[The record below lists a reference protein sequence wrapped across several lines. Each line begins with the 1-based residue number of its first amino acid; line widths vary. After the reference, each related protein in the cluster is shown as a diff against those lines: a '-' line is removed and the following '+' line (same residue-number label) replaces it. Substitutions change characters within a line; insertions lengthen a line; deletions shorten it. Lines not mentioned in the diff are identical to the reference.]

1 MKDDNQL
8 SPWEV
13 WSYQVQQ
20 KLKSQDDRIAA
31 LEAALGELT
40 GRMKKLEE
48 KPKYTIE
55 NIQYHFDQLK
65 VEKLEGTLNI
75 GMSAPEFE
83 SAGNGDNENGES
95 AQNVDQM
102 SIGSGNAFPSAA
114 PVQMQPGAPYQD
126 ILGKLDRFLNTEASQ
141 LILNQEQ
148 ELELPL
154 DPHHRRIIIEDIRKQ
169 MPPRIQY
176 YMQANQVDG
185 QEPSA
190 MYPDLMADRVYA
202 KTRRD
207 AETAI
212 CAYLQRL
219 KSGNPGNGG

>member
-20 KLKSQDDRIAA
+20 KLKSQDERIAA
-31 LEAALGELT
+31 LEAALRELT
-40 GRMKKLEE
+40 ARLKKLEE

-75 GMSAPEFE
+75 GMSAPELE
-83 SAGNGDNENGES
+83 AANNGENENGES
-95 AQNVDQM
+95 TQNVDQL
-102 SIGSGNAFPSAA
+102 SVGEGNVFPAA
-114 PVQMQPGAPYQD
+114 DPIDAQPDAAYQD
-126 ILGKLDRFLNTEASQ
+126 VMGRLERFLESEANQ

-148 ELELPL
+148 TLELPL

-169 MPPRIQY
+169 LPPRIQF
-176 YMQANQVDG
+176 YMQANQQGG
-185 QEPSA
+185 QDPSLL
-190 MYPDLMADRVYA
+190 YPDLMTERVYA

-219 KSGNPGNGG
+219 KSGNPSNGG